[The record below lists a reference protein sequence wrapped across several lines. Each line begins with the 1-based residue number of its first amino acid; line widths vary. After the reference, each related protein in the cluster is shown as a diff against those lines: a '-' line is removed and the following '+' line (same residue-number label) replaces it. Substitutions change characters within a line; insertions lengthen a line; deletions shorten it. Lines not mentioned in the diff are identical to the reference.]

1 VEFRYLS
8 HATGEPKYGRKA
20 ERVIEVMDGNKP
32 AHGLFPIYFSA
43 ESGTATTSHVT
54 FGALGDSFYEY
65 LVKVWVQGGR
75 KEPMYRRMYD
85 AAMQGLTDVL
95 LKKSTPSALRYV
107 ADWNGASTEDKM
119 DHLVCFVPGM
129 LALGAFTAAGT
140 EGEAAAV
147 RDLTNA
153 KALAYTCYQ
162 MYERMATGIAP
173 EFVTFPGGADLEAS
187 GSAPFYILRP
197 EASEALYI
205 LHQLTGNPIYR
216 EWGWK
221 MFSAIEKYC
230 KTEFGYGAH
239 PDVRDPSRVPD
250 DRMERCVP
258 YPHAVVAKSLPGGPC
273 VMSPQPRTPPLL
285 SPTQTH
291 ASIHPLTRAR
301 TQLLPGGDAEV
312 PVHAAVAGPRNFPRP
327 LRVQH

>member
-20 ERVIEVMDGNKP
+20 EAVIERMDGVHPSN
-32 AHGLFPIYFSA
+32 GLFPIYFSPD
-43 ESGTATTSHVT
+43 SGQPTTSHVT

-65 LVKVWVQGGR
+65 LIKVWVQGGR
-75 KEPMYRRMYD
+75 REEMYRRLYD
-85 AAMQGLTDVL
+85 DAMNGMTKLL
-95 LKKSTPSALRYV
+95 LKRSSPSNLAYV
-107 ADWNGASTEDKM
+107 ADWNGANTEDKM

-129 LALGAFTAAGT
+129 LALGAYTAAGT
-140 EGEAAAV
+140 PGEANAV

-173 EFVTFPGGADLEAS
+173 EYVTFPGGHDLEAA
-187 GSAPFYILRP
+187 GGAPFYILRP
-197 EASEALYI
+197 EAAEALYV

-221 MFSAIEKYC
+221 MFAAIDRYC

-239 PDVRDPSRVPD
+239 PDVRDTSRVPD
-250 DRMERCVP
+250 DRMER
-258 YPHAVVAKSLPGGPC
+258 
-273 VMSPQPRTPPLL
+273 
-285 SPTQTH
+285 
-291 ASIHPLTRAR
+291 
-301 TQLLPGGDAEV
+301 
-312 PVHAAVAGPRNFPRP
+312 
-327 LRVQH
+327 